1 LTPGEAGCNVARTLT
16 WWKWWKK
23 RRRHVPRSFESPEAD
38 VETGKQLR
46 QFFTD
51 LLDGTNLR
59 DYHENTDAY
68 VASQL
73 KAGIITD
80 ATARLIL
87 DGRLQD
93 IEDNIKLVTGSGSA
107 VPVCIVMPPM

>member
-1 LTPGEAGCNVARTLT
+1 MPQAFEA
-16 WWKWWKK
+16 
-23 RRRHVPRSFESPEAD
+23 PEPTAA
-38 VETGKQLR
+38 TGQQLR

-59 DYHENTDAY
+59 EYHANTEQY
-68 VASQL
+68 VAEQQ
-73 KAGIITD
+73 KAGVLDDI
-80 ATARLIL
+80 AARLIL

-93 IEDNIKLVTGSGSA
+93 IEDNIKLLRGSGYA